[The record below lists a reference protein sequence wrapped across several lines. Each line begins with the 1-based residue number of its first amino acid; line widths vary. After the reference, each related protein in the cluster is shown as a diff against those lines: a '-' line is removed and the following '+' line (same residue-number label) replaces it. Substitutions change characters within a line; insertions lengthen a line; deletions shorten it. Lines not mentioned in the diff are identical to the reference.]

1 MQKEVEVILG
11 LKELTQHKY
20 EDTIV
25 EDTKKPNE
33 FNILHNKKLSEIF
46 MNPTVQNENMIETDI
61 SGRTF
66 FINNDSIPQTSWQ
79 LITLI
84 DKDRLIQ
91 PVTSLKEQ
99 AKQLG
104 LLAIIIMVVFYLIF
118 FVYLRSKSHRL
129 ATKIAEP
136 LKTLSQKTKEIGN
149 LETLSLDGNTAIS
162 EVEQLRENFF
172 LMAEAIKTRSEQL
185 IASNQAKSD
194 FLTNMSH
201 ELRTPLNAI
210 IGFSQL
216 LEKDQSLTTEQQENA
231 GFVLNSGTHLLKLIN
246 QILDMSKVDSGK
258 LKFHI
263 SRVELNKVISSIV
276 DMMHV
281 SASEKQLSMSFTP
294 AQDKDWLECDELRLK
309 QVLINIIAN
318 AIKFTDEGHVS
329 IRSFQSDQNL
339 IIEVED
345 TGIGIAEKDQDII
358 FEPFEQV
365 KNKGTPQEGT
375 GLGLGLSKK
384 LVEYMQDNLTLA
396 SQLGKGTTVTIT
408 LPLQQRDS

>member
-1 MQKEVEVILG
+1 M
-11 LKELTQHKY
+11 
-20 EDTIV
+20 
-25 EDTKKPNE
+25 
-33 FNILHNKKLSEIF
+33 
-46 MNPTVQNENMIETDI
+46 
-61 SGRTF
+61 
-66 FINNDSIPQTSWQ
+66 
-79 LITLI
+79 
-84 DKDRLIQ
+84 
-91 PVTSLKEQ
+91 
-99 AKQLG
+99 
-104 LLAIIIMVVFYLIF
+104 F

-149 LETLSLDGNTAIS
+149 LETLSLDGNTGIS

-216 LEKDQSLTTEQQENA
+216 LENDQSLTTEQQENA

-281 SASEKQLSMSFTP
+281 SASEKQLNMRFTP
-294 AQDKDWLECDELRLK
+294 AEDEYWLDCDELRLK
-309 QVLINIIAN
+309 QVLISIIAH
-318 AIKFTDEGHVS
+318 AIKFTEEGYVF
-329 IRSFQSDQNL
+329 IRSFQSEQNL

-345 TGIGIAEKDQDII
+345 TGTGIAEKDQAII
-358 FEPFEQV
+358 FEAFEQV

-384 LVEYMQDNLTLA
+384 LVEYMQGNLTLA

-408 LPLQQRDS
+408 LPLQQSDS